1 MKSLHQPPREQ
12 PIRPSASRLRGGFFF
27 GASHDEYRSSQGRG
41 RALLGKYA
49 HTGRTHPGFLHGMA
63 VGSVLSRAIRVS
75 PRALRRWSSSLCRA
89 VHRGGFRARRNHL
102 NCGIVGTLMSGGGIG
117 AIFLAFPIPL
127 GSTNVLF
134 NVPNAAAFGRP
145 SPKCPVAAE
154 PANEAAGE
162 AKITKNAKA
171 TFNEVLD
178 TGEAPL

>member
-1 MKSLHQPPREQ
+1 
-12 PIRPSASRLRGGFFF
+12 
-27 GASHDEYRSSQGRG
+27 
-41 RALLGKYA
+41 
-49 HTGRTHPGFLHGMA
+49 
-63 VGSVLSRAIRVS
+63 
-75 PRALRRWSSSLCRA
+75 
-89 VHRGGFRARRNHL
+89 L

-134 NVPNAAAFGRP
+134 NAPNAAAFGRP

-171 TFNEVLD
+171 TFNEVVD
-178 TGEAPL
+178 MGEAPLCSLERRMFRGRGCTPNLRLTYGAQHGHG